1 MRQEKRMRVSFTRPP
16 VWTALA
22 VFALVCAAPHRRAR
36 AESPAAAP
44 YKAKVQPLLAK
55 YCYDCHGE
63 GVKKG
68 KVSLDEFAS
77 EEAMLHDRELW
88 WKVLKNVRAGV
99 MPPPK
104 EQRPSDAE
112 KAELERWVKFGVFG
126 LDPANPDPGRVT
138 LRRLNRVEYRN
149 TIRDLMGV
157 DFRADEEFPP
167 DDTGYGFDNI
177 GEVLTVSPLL
187 LEKYME
193 AAEKIVSEAV
203 PTQGKV
209 VREVIIPGSK
219 LRKDDDGDGMPD
231 GPRKNPDDQ
240 DDDPKPGRG
249 DFRNLSFY
257 KPAKIAYAHKVDT
270 AGDYKVT
277 LELNVR
283 GEFDFDPGRCKFTF
297 KLDDKQMMS
306 QEFSWQNGKTFK
318 FDYDVTWEPGERRF
332 AFELEP
338 LEKPEKR
345 KGGVDMRVASIKLT
359 GPTAPEHFV
368 RPKNFERFF
377 SKDVPTDAG
386 ERKQYAREILAR
398 FTRKAYRRPAD
409 ARTLDRLVA
418 IAEQG
423 YQQPG
428 KNFEQGVS
436 AAMVAVLASP
446 RFVFRQEEPEAP
458 LAKTVGTGGGASPG
472 APYPFVDEHALASRL
487 SYFLWSSMPDDELS
501 GLADRGELRK
511 NLPAQVKRMV
521 ADDRAKQ
528 FVTNFVGQWLQ
539 VRDVD
544 GISIDE
550 RSVFARDSG
559 EDRQLQKEQEERRAL
574 FAKLEAL
581 PEAERQKE
589 FEKIRS
595 QFRRRGRFQP
605 PKVELNGGLRTAMRR
620 ESEMLFEHVL
630 KEDKSVLDFVDSDYA
645 FLNEKLAKLYGI
657 DGVKGDEMRRVEL
670 PKDSPRGGVLTQAA
684 VLVVTSNPT
693 RTSPVKRGLFVLD
706 NILGTPT
713 PPPPADIP
721 ALEESE
727 KGVTDH
733 EPTTREILAIHRG
746 KPLCASCHNRMDPL
760 GLALESFNALGIW
773 RDSERKQPLEVAGT
787 LITGESFTGIRE
799 LKKILRNERK
809 GDFYRCLTEK
819 ALTYALGRGLDY
831 YDVDSVDRIVARLAG
846 EEGRFSALVMGVVES
861 APFQKTRLP
870 SPPDAEPAQ
879 QANAVHQGER
889 TPEHE

>member
-1 MRQEKRMRVSFTRPP
+1 VAF
-16 VWTALA
+16 LA
-22 VFALVCAAPHRRAR
+22 GVCALVLGWSAVTAFA

-44 YKAKVQPLLAK
+44 YKSKVQPLLAK

-63 GVKKG
+63 GTKRG
-68 KVSLDEFAS
+68 NISLDEFPS
-77 EEAMLHDRELW
+77 EEEMFHNRELW

-99 MPPPK
+99 MPPAKKPH
-104 EQRPSDAE
+104 PSDEE
-112 KAELERWVKFGVFG
+112 KGELARWVKFGVFG
-126 LDPANPDPGRVT
+126 LDAANPDPGRVT

-187 LEKYME
+187 LEKYMQ
-193 AAEKIVSEAV
+193 AAEKVVSEAV
-203 PTQGKV
+203 PTQSKV
-209 VREVIIPGSK
+209 VREVTVPGSK
-219 LRKDDDGDGMPD
+219 FRKDEDGDGTPD
-231 GPRKNPDDQ
+231 APRKNPDDQ

-249 DFRNLSFY
+249 DLRNLSFY
-257 KPAKIAYAHKVDT
+257 KPAKIAAVHKVDT
-270 AGDYKVT
+270 AGNYKVT
-277 LELNVR
+277 VELNVR
-283 GEFDFDPGRCKFTF
+283 GEFDFDPGRCRLTF
-297 KLDDKQMMS
+297 KIDDAQMMS

-318 FDYDVTWEPGERRF
+318 FDYDVNWEPGERKFR
-332 AFELEP
+332 FELEP
-338 LEKPEKR
+338 LETPDKR
-345 KGGVDMRVASIKLT
+345 KGGVDMRVVSIKLQ

-377 SKDVPTDAG
+377 TKDVPTSPA
-386 ERKQYAREILAR
+386 ERKAYAREILTR
-398 FTRKAYRRPAD
+398 FTHKAFRRPAD
-409 ARTLDRLVA
+409 ERTLDRLVA

-423 YQQPG
+423 YQEPG

-446 RFVFRQEEPEAP
+446 RFIFRQEEPEAP
-458 LAKTVGTGGGASPG
+458 AVKTVSTGDGPAAGAASGATSSAAPGT
-472 APYPFVDEHALASRL
+472 PYPFVDEYALASRL

-501 GLADRGELRK
+501 SLADKGELRK
-511 NLPAQVKRMV
+511 NLPAQVKRML
-521 ADDRAKQ
+521 ADEKAKQ
-528 FVTNFVGQWLQ
+528 FVSNFVGQWLQ

-550 RSVFARDSG
+550 RSVFARDNG

-574 FAKLEAL
+574 FAKLETL
-581 PEAERQKE
+581 PEEERRKE

-595 QFRRRGRFQP
+595 QFRKRGRFQP
-605 PKVELNGGLRTAMRR
+605 PKVELNEPLRRAMRR
-620 ESEMLFEHVL
+620 ESEMLFEYVL
-630 KEDKSVLDFVDSDYA
+630 KEDRSVLDFVDSDYT
-645 FLNEKLAKLYGI
+645 FLNEKLAKLYGV
-657 DGVKGDEMRRVEL
+657 DGVKGEEMRRVDL
-670 PKDSPRGGVLTQAA
+670 PKDSPRGGVITQAS

-721 ALEESE
+721 ALEEAE

-760 GLALESFNALGIW
+760 GLALENFNALGMW
-773 RDSERKQPLEVAGT
+773 RDSERKQPLEVAGK
-787 LITGESFTGIRE
+787 LITGESFEGIRE
-799 LKKILRNERK
+799 LKKILRSERK

-819 ALTYALGRGLDY
+819 LMTYALGRGLDY
-831 YDVDSVDRIVARLAG
+831 YDVDSVDRIVEGLAKDDG
-846 EEGRFSALVMGVVES
+846 KFSTLIMGVVES
-861 APFQKTRLP
+861 APFQKTRPP
-870 SPPDAEPAQ
+870 SPPGGAEAQ
-879 QANAVHQGER
+879 QASGG
-889 TPEHE
+889 